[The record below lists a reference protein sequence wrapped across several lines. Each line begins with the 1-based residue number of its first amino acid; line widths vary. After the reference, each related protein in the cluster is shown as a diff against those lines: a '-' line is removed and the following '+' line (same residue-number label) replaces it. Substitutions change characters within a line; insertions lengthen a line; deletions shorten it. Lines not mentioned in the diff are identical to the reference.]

1 MSQINRVPAG
11 GYLGELALVT
21 HKPRAA
27 SAYAVGD
34 IKLACKFV
42 SLTRFSLRLRIGRL
56 ANNTAVCIGVAVVI
70 VNIDI
75 IAVLIRVLE
84 DISVRLLRI

>member
-1 MSQINRVPAG
+1 MPQINRVPAG

-34 IKLACKFV
+34 VKLACKFSINV
-42 SLTRFSLRLRIGRL
+42 NYFFFFSSSFQSKK
-56 ANNTAVCIGVAVVI
+56 N
-70 VNIDI
+70 
-75 IAVLIRVLE
+75 
-84 DISVRLLRI
+84 